1 MSHNASIDPANDDST
16 SKPAVPVEQDLTAQV
31 PLATVA
37 PVELPLT
44 PGQTLSQDD
53 EREFDPFNRAPA
65 RRARRAAGRG
75 MRASKREALLQASD
89 QPQTDG
95 VAADTA
101 DIATAAPVQSEPASD
116 DMASGEPAQ
125 RRERSARH
133 GDKKGN
139 TNKGNKP
146 GYNRDY
152 QKQVDTAAVFSSV
165 VSGDFDAPDGSDVT
179 SSQQK
184 RVLEPAEEA
193 PKLHK
198 LLAQIGIASR
208 REIEE
213 LIMAGR
219 ISVNGEP
226 AHIGQRILHTD
237 QVRMNGK
244 PLKLPVAAPKTRVL
258 IYHKPVGEVCTT
270 KDPEGRPTVFA
281 KLPQIKFARWVSVGR
296 LDINTEGLLVFTTNG
311 ELANRLMH
319 PKNEIDREYAVR
331 VLGELTDDMRQQLLQ
346 GVDLE
351 DGKAQFLKLD
361 DAGGEGANK
370 WYRAV
375 IAEGRN
381 REVRRLFEAVGL
393 TVSRLIRVRYAHLPL
408 PNVLKR
414 GQWAELEQSDVIEL
428 LRRVGLGR
436 DGKPAGGSAQQHGR
450 YGGQGQGNGQGRGG
464 NRNRRNA
471 DRGGQRERDRRHSG
485 GNQGAGQFGA
495 GNNQPDPL
503 KTSFGYLTHAP
514 TGAKPAGGRRGRGGA
529 GHQMGFGD
537 QRVHNGGGFSGN
549 AGGGGGG
556 QRNRGRGGNRS
567 GGGGGGRGGNRGGGG
582 GGFGR

>member
-1 MSHNASIDPANDDST
+1 
-16 SKPAVPVEQDLTAQV
+16 V
-31 PLATVA
+31 
-37 PVELPLT
+37 
-44 PGQTLSQDD
+44 
-53 EREFDPFNRAPA
+53 
-65 RRARRAAGRG
+65 
-75 MRASKREALLQASD
+75 
-89 QPQTDG
+89 
-95 VAADTA
+95 
-101 DIATAAPVQSEPASD
+101 
-116 DMASGEPAQ
+116 
-125 RRERSARH
+125 
-133 GDKKGN
+133 
-139 TNKGNKP
+139 
-146 GYNRDY
+146 

-165 VSGDFDAPDGSDVT
+165 VSGDFDAPDAADGVP
-179 SSQQK
+179 QQK

-331 VLGELTDDMRQQLLQ
+331 VLGELTDDTRQQLLQ

-436 DGKPAGGSAQQHGR
+436 DGKPAGGGGQQQGRHGGQGPG
-450 YGGQGQGNGQGRGG
+450 YGQGQGQGNGQGRGG

-485 GNQGAGQFGA
+485 GNQGAGPFGA
-495 GNNQPDPL
+495 GSNQPDPL
-503 KTSFGYLTHAP
+503 KTSFGYLTHTP

-537 QRVHNGGGFSGN
+537 QRVHNSGGFSGN
-549 AGGGGGG
+549 AGGGGGGGG

-582 GGFGR
+582 GNRSGGY